1 MRAAQLSGSQ
11 VVCVL
16 TVCLLVVDM
25 WAHENNSYEGKLV
38 SYTASPVAVQL
49 LYLLPTKSNVCECH
63 GSEVARS

>member
-16 TVCLLVVDM
+16 TLCFVGADM

-38 SYTASPVAVQL
+38 S
-49 LYLLPTKSNVCECH
+49 LYS
-63 GSEVARS
+63 